1 MRRRDCPAETTPTR
15 PVGASERTLL
25 ALYLFTPGSVAR
37 ARADVLTR
45 GVPLEV
51 YALSNGDL
59 CGRCLEALRRE
70 ELLEFEA
77 SVAVDSCEMG

>member
-1 MRRRDCPAETTPTR
+1 M
-15 PVGASERTLL
+15 L

-51 YALSNGDL
+51 YAFSNGNL
-59 CGRCLEALRRE
+59 CGRSFGRGLI
-70 ELLEFEA
+70 EFEA
-77 SVAVDSCEMG
+77 SVAVDSCAKWGNI

>member
-1 MRRRDCPAETTPTR
+1 M
-15 PVGASERTLL
+15 L
-25 ALYLFTPGSVAR
+25 ALCLFTPGSVAR

-51 YALSNGDL
+51 YAFSNGDSAAAD
-59 CGRCLEALRRE
+59 LEALRRE

-77 SVAVDSCEMG
+77 SVAVDSCAAG